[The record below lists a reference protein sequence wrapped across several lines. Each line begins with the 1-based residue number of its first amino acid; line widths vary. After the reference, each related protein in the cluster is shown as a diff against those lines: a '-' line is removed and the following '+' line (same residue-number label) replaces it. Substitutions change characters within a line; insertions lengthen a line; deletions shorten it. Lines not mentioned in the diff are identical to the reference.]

1 MSTSY
6 AALCSSFYVDMKLGV
21 RMDLPARRDTI
32 LDFFER
38 IRKERPKLDR
48 FRRYRAEFALE
59 SPQSAGQQEWVAIRK
74 TEIRSGYTD
83 PTALTD
89 AYALHRLVLSLSPF
103 YLTINPLDVECVE
116 LVFGFELDAS
126 ANHNQI
132 VAEALLDGS
141 PLAAML
147 DDHAWKPV
155 DVQPIV
161 AMTLADRPDLRA
173 QVEVKTRTGSK
184 EIRADRYREEPI
196 AAQLILRRSLNLRD
210 VTHLPDVLSDLA
222 RIGEKLVED
231 KMMPCVIQPLRQA
244 IASSNAS

>member
-1 MSTSY
+1 MTTSY
-6 AALCSSFYVDMKLGV
+6 AALCSSLYVDMKLGV

-59 SPQSAGQQEWVAIRK
+59 SPQSLGQQEWVAIRK

-83 PTALTD
+83 PTSLDD
-89 AYALHRLVLSLSPF
+89 AYSLHSLVLEIAPF
-103 YLTINPLDVECVE
+103 FLTINPLDVECIE
-116 LVFGFELDAS
+116 LVYGFELDAS

-141 PLAAML
+141 PLATVL
-147 DDHAWKPV
+147 DDPSWKPV

-173 QVEVKTRTGSK
+173 QFEIKTRTGAK
-184 EIRADRYREEPI
+184 EVRADRYRDEPI
-196 AAQLILRRSLNLRD
+196 AAQLVLKRSVNLRD
-210 VTHLPDVLSDLA
+210 VRQLPEALTDLA

-231 KMMPCVIQPLRQA
+231 KMVPHVIQPLRQA
-244 IASSNAS
+244 IASSSA